1 MLLSQLNYF
10 RVAARQEH
18 ISRAAEELHIA
29 QPALSVTIRKIEEE
43 LGVPLF
49 ERNGRHIELN
59 ENGKALLMYVDY
71 IFEQLTEMEIA
82 LTKTREILEN
92 EFTLAVSNSTFL
104 NGWLQ
109 QFILQNPEIHLRQ
122 KMLSEEQMII
132 ALMDGSIDVA
142 LGEFGDIP
150 PEIIRKDIVED
161 EYVITIPIEHP
172 LSKKEKIYFED
183 IRHEDII
190 ALSSNAIVKI
200 ADRIFSQKD
209 CKPNIVFEGNQRMMA
224 KMVRSNRG
232 LLFDSRQMVYMNY
245 LRFKEHTTRT
255 KDSYHVVV
263 QTIADLNCRC
273 HLSLCWK
280 KSGALSIAAQKF
292 IQTMERDYPNYTM
305 DKEYRE
311 KKAVY
316 LMIG

>member
-59 ENGKALLMYVDY
+59 ENGKALFMYVDY

-142 LGEFGDIP
+142 LSEFGDIP

-172 LSKKEKIYFED
+172 
-183 IRHEDII
+183 
-190 ALSSNAIVKI
+190 
-200 ADRIFSQKD
+200 
-209 CKPNIVFEGNQRMMA
+209 
-224 KMVRSNRG
+224 
-232 LLFDSRQMVYMNY
+232 
-245 LRFKEHTTRT
+245 
-255 KDSYHVVV
+255 
-263 QTIADLNCRC
+263 
-273 HLSLCWK
+273 
-280 KSGALSIAAQKF
+280 
-292 IQTMERDYPNYTM
+292 
-305 DKEYRE
+305 
-311 KKAVY
+311 
-316 LMIG
+316 

>member
-59 ENGKALLMYVDY
+59 ENGKALFMYVDY

-109 QFILQNPEIHLRQ
+109 QFIL
-122 KMLSEEQMII
+122 
-132 ALMDGSIDVA
+132 
-142 LGEFGDIP
+142 
-150 PEIIRKDIVED
+150 
-161 EYVITIPIEHP
+161 
-172 LSKKEKIYFED
+172 
-183 IRHEDII
+183 
-190 ALSSNAIVKI
+190 
-200 ADRIFSQKD
+200 
-209 CKPNIVFEGNQRMMA
+209 
-224 KMVRSNRG
+224 
-232 LLFDSRQMVYMNY
+232 
-245 LRFKEHTTRT
+245 
-255 KDSYHVVV
+255 
-263 QTIADLNCRC
+263 
-273 HLSLCWK
+273 
-280 KSGALSIAAQKF
+280 
-292 IQTMERDYPNYTM
+292 
-305 DKEYRE
+305 
-311 KKAVY
+311 
-316 LMIG
+316 

>member
-10 RVAARQEH
+10 RVVARQEH
-18 ISRAAEELHIA
+18 ISRAAEELHVA

-49 ERNGRHIELN
+49 ERNGRRIELN
-59 ENGKALLMYVDY
+59 ENGKRLLIYADY
-71 IFEQLTEMEIA
+71 IFEQLAEMEMS
-82 LTKTREILEN
+82 LTKTKEILEN

-122 KMLSEEQMII
+122 KMMSEEQMMI
-132 ALMDGSIDVA
+132 ALMNGSVDVA
-142 LGEFGDIP
+142 LGEFEDVQA
-150 PEIIRKDIVED
+150 EIIRKDIVED

-172 LSKKEKIYFED
+172 LAKKEKIYFED
-183 IRHEDII
+183 IHHEDII

-200 ADRIFSQKD
+200 ADRIFSQKG
-209 CKPNIVFEGNQRMMA
+209 CKPNIIFEGNQRMMA

-245 LRFKEHTTRT
+245 LRFREHVTGVNE
-255 KDSYHVVV
+255 SYHVVI
-263 QTIADLNCRC
+263 QTIADLDCRC

-280 KSGALSIAAQKF
+280 KDCILSMAAQKF
-292 IQTMERDYPNYTM
+292 IQAMERDYPNYTM
-305 DKEYRE
+305 DKEYQE
-311 KKAVY
+311 KKELH
-316 LMIG
+316 LMID